1 MNFKMLRS
9 MSREPMQLKNLL
21 SSREVEPIADE
32 FALELSVKFKVSRQK
47 YHGGAIA
54 GNDRS
59 SLMILRAEIIRFTK
73 ELCMKAPPR
82 AGRDQDA
89 FDRRVDSFITIIVEL
104 LTVLYHIFRQI
115 NAQSSLATDEG
126 KRDLKSLATVITKSK

>member
-1 MNFKMLRS
+1 MEGIYVIS
-9 MSREPMQLKNLL
+9 
-21 SSREVEPIADE
+21 
-32 FALELSVKFKVSRQK
+32 
-47 YHGGAIA
+47 
-54 GNDRS
+54 
-59 SLMILRAEIIRFTK
+59 EIIRFTK

-89 FDRRVDSFITIIVEL
+89 FDRRVDSFITIIEEL